1 MNALW
6 QLLENQTVHSI
17 NELFLFPFLRGCP
30 ILAPQHTLYIGKMSL
45 TRLMWEALLLFPPTT
60 ILSHNQMLLSY
71 DHSILFTLLL
81 SFFFFLRWI
90 WFWVRTL
97 FFFPLSNGAFFFFF
111 FNYHINWTFW
121 FRVISFRPNC
131 DFSLYYYHWS
141 LNDELSQEPI

>member
-97 FFFPLSNGAFFFFF
+97 FFFPLSNGAFFFSFLITISIELF
-111 FNYHINWTFW
+111 DFVLSLLDQIVTFPCIIIIGRW
-121 FRVISFRPNC
+121 MTS
-131 DFSLYYYHWS
+131 
-141 LNDELSQEPI
+141 